1 MSKISLQHLKSVGLE
16 VSKWDLEPFIEHKRL
31 NLPRYAL
38 KKGSHSILA
47 SLKEQSSL
55 PVGNHA
61 EREAGA
67 DPRL

>member
-38 KKGSHSILA
+38 KKGKMDLFPPLNSTFW
-47 SLKEQSSL
+47 
-55 PVGNHA
+55 
-61 EREAGA
+61 
-67 DPRL
+67 